1 MKKKIKS
8 LNPRIN
14 VVQKIYSSNFN
25 PDEKIIY
32 SKNRYK
38 KFIKDVVEGTIERSE
53 LIEGTLQDN
62 LKDDLDLKKTDKILK
77 IIIFAAV
84 YELMFMHRI
93 PIKVVISEYLKVS
106 EFFITKSQIHY
117 LNAILDK
124 LSKIIRLDK

>member
-1 MKKKIKS
+1 MLCKKFILQILILMKKLYIA
-8 LNPRIN
+8 
-14 VVQKIYSSNFN
+14 
-25 PDEKIIY
+25 
-32 SKNRYK
+32 KNRYK

>member
-62 LKDDLDLKKTDKILK
+62 LKDDLDLKKTAKI
-77 IIIFAAV
+77 
-84 YELMFMHRI
+84 
-93 PIKVVISEYLKVS
+93 
-106 EFFITKSQIHY
+106 
-117 LNAILDK
+117 
-124 LSKIIRLDK
+124 